1 MLRALSIIFSALCFL
16 YVGLAGYAVSRVL
29 NGLASGDAP
38 VVASYLDAPAV
49 KDKLKEQINK
59 ILAIRSR
66 KGLGRSNDPGA
77 QIGAGLI
84 AALGPSLVN
93 NLVDQLVT
101 PEGLASILSSI
112 EKRAEIDQASE
123 TVVKND
129 PLALLAQFRLRGLDH
144 FDLVDKSGGALTF
157 SFRDWAWRITEI
169 QVPPK
174 LIERVMR

>member
-1 MLRALSIIFSALCFL
+1 MLRALTIIVSALCFL
-16 YVGLAGYAVSRVL
+16 YVGLAGHAVSRVL

-38 VVASYLDAPAV
+38 VVAAYLDAPAV
-49 KDKLKEQINK
+49 KDKLKEQINTV
-59 ILAIRSR
+59 LAIRSR
-66 KGLGRSNDPGA
+66 KGLERSHGPGA
-77 QIGAGLI
+77 LIGAGLI

-112 EKRAEIDQASE
+112 EKRSEIDPASRS
-123 TVVKND
+123 VVKID
-129 PLALLAQFRLRGLDH
+129 LFALLAQFRLRGVDH